1 MELNELSENV
11 YKHFIRS
18 AVPSVTEDEVAEILE
33 LYPGSNPLEFN
44 SFIVNVIQSD
54 DAPKEDP
61 IDFFTNVAKMVLFSA
76 NPIKKAFSLA
86 NEYISDIEDDLAED
100 ESAEERA
107 RACELVYKLKVEFK
121 TKREESEDEDI
132 GDNWRRV

>member
-1 MELNELSENV
+1 MELNKLSENV

-18 AVPSVTEDEVAEILE
+18 AVPRVTEDEVAEILE

-44 SFIVNVIQSD
+44 SFIMNGIQSD

-61 IDFFTNVAKMVLFSA
+61 IDFFTNVTKMVLLST
-76 NPIKKAFSLA
+76 NPIKKAYSLA

-100 ESAEERA
+100 ESVEERA
-107 RACELVYKLKVEFK
+107 RACELVYKLKVEFL
-121 TKREESEDEDI
+121 REESEDEDI
-132 GDNWRRV
+132 GDNWRHV